1 MGLQPDEVHVEPA
14 GDRQFTVMEKDL
26 PAHIEISV
34 SADNMS
40 AMIQHITQ
48 PRGNSPDLTIEDV
61 EKAIAEKKVTFGIKE
76 MVIKQLVSEMSM
88 ESENKKNILVAE
100 GMPPTDGEDAT
111 IVFKAGEHAENQVAE
126 ADIYVRPTQVIA
138 EIIPPTEAVN
148 GINILGKEIKAKKG
162 KPCSVKAGK
171 YVTLSEDKASFTAD
185 IYGVLERADNSISVK
200 APLTVSEDKMSADL
214 VICPRL
220 SDNSLLT
227 MDDVLNLL
235 EHEGITQG
243 IIRDNIEAALQADQ
257 PIQSVRVAE
266 GTPPV
271 GGEDAKLVLKTGEN
285 AENKDRQASNF
296 VKPGQI
302 IAEIAPPA
310 EPVNGV
316 TLLGKEIKAK
326 KGKPCDVKT
335 GTNVTL
341 SVDKMGFTADIYGLV
356 KLVDNGVCV
365 YSSLVVSDDKMS
377 ADMAIS
383 PRLSDNS
390 LLTMEDVL
398 YHLEHEGITHG
409 IREDNI
415 EAALQPE
422 LPVQV
427 VRVAEGMPPKDGEDA
442 KLKYYFTLSN
452 NNPEA
457 VDSERKGENPIGEDE
472 IQKEL
477 FAAGELLVEKIPA
490 VLPENGFTI
499 YGKEI
504 IANQPKDRK
513 LTAGEGVK
521 TTENGLQY
529 IVDEQAMGY
538 ANIVNNTLS
547 VEDPIRISE
556 DQLEA
561 HVCVHS
567 PSDSMRLL
575 TTEMLTDRLTRLG
588 IKRGIDKEAIQKCG
602 ELAVSKA
609 NTVHRLLLAKGKAPQ
624 NGEDASFR
632 FLFQTDKQPDRSLE
646 EASDIDFKEKGTI
659 QTAKARDILA
669 QKISATSGEDG
680 FDVFNNLMI
689 AEAGRDWNLTSL
701 GGVNVSED
709 GQTYRAEVDGMI
721 TLVGEDR
728 IGVLNSHEIS
738 GDVDL
743 TTGNLDMDGSLHIKG
758 CIREGFSVKASGD
771 IIVAQG
777 IEDAVLRCGA
787 NLKVNQGI
795 LGKGKNV
802 IIAKGDIYSDFFESA
817 RINAAGSIFV
827 KNSIA
832 RSFITSKGRVD
843 VSSGKGRIMGGT
855 IFALN
860 GVKANELGSETGIKT
875 TIRVGRSPKSLKIM
889 KRYKKPLASLRKNSR
904 RINFTIGKLMEKSG
918 AAALK
923 KEEQIMLGKLKKLRR
938 REAKLENREARYEKI
953 LKEELNKEK
962 KSIGVEVRHTV
973 YEGTIIIIQGYV
985 HKVKK
990 KLSGQGKFVLN
1001 SKTLTIEYN

>member
-1 MGLQPDEVHVEPA
+1 LGLQPFEVHVEPA
-14 GDRQFTVMEKDL
+14 GDGQFTVMEKDL

-61 EKAIAEKKVTFGIKE
+61 EKALAEKKVTIGIMD
-76 MVIKQLVSEMSM
+76 MVIKQLVSEMPM
-88 ESENKKNILVAE
+88 ASENNKNILVAE

-111 IVFKAGEHAENQVAE
+111 VVFKAGEHAENQDEE

-138 EIIPPTEAVN
+138 EIILPTEAVN
-148 GINILGKEIKAKKG
+148 GINVLGKEIKAKKG
-162 KPCSVKAGK
+162 KPCGVKAGNN
-171 YVTLSEDKASFTAD
+171 VSLSEDKTGFTAD
-185 IYGVLERADNSISVK
+185 IYGAVERADNSISVK

-227 MDDVLNLL
+227 M
-235 EHEGITQG
+235 
-243 IIRDNIEAALQADQ
+243 
-257 PIQSVRVAE
+257 
-266 GTPPV
+266 
-271 GGEDAKLVLKTGEN
+271 
-285 AENKDRQASNF
+285 
-296 VKPGQI
+296 
-302 IAEIAPPA
+302 
-310 EPVNGV
+310 
-316 TLLGKEIKAK
+316 
-326 KGKPCDVKT
+326 
-335 GTNVTL
+335 
-341 SVDKMGFTADIYGLV
+341 
-356 KLVDNGVCV
+356 
-365 YSSLVVSDDKMS
+365 
-377 ADMAIS
+377 
-383 PRLSDNS
+383 
-390 LLTMEDVL
+390 EDVL
-398 YHLEHEGITHG
+398 YHLEHEGTTHG

-427 VRVAEGMPPKDGEDA
+427 VRVSEGMPPKDGEDA
-442 KLKYYFTLSN
+442 KLKYYFTLNN

-457 VDSERKGENPIGEDE
+457 VDSERKGENPIDEDE

-477 FAAGELLVEKIPA
+477 FTAGELLVEKIPA
-490 VLPENGFTI
+490 VVSENGFTI

-504 IANQPKDRK
+504 IANQPKDRQ
-513 LTAGEGVK
+513 LTAGEVVK
-521 TTENGLQY
+521 LTENGLQY

-538 ANIVNNTLS
+538 ANIVNDTLS

-561 HVCVHS
+561 HLCVHS
-567 PSDSMRLL
+567 PSDSKRLL
-575 TTEMLTDRLTRLG
+575 TTEMVTDRLTRLG

-609 NTVHRLLLAKGKAPQ
+609 NTVHRLLIAKGKAPQ
-624 NGEDASFR
+624 NGEDACFR
-632 FLFQTDKQPDRSLE
+632 FFLQTDKQPGQSLD
-646 EASDIDFKEKGTI
+646 EASDIDFKERGTI
-659 QTAKARDILA
+659 QTARAGDTLA
-669 QKISATSGEDG
+669 QKILPTSGEDG

-701 GGVNVSED
+701 GGVSVSED

-721 TLVGEDR
+721 TLLGEDR
-728 IGVLNSHEIS
+728 IGVLNSYGIS

-777 IEDAVLRCGA
+777 VEDAVLRCGA

-795 LGKGKNV
+795 LGKGKNI
-802 IIAKGDIYSDFFESA
+802 IIAKGDIYSDFIESA
-817 RINAAGSIFV
+817 RINAVGNIFV
-827 KNSIA
+827 KHSIA
-832 RSFITSKGRVD
+832 RSFITSKGLVD
-843 VSSGKGRIMGGT
+843 VSSGKGKIMGGT

-860 GVKANELGSETGIKT
+860 GVKANEIGSETGIKT
-875 TIRVGRSPKSLKIM
+875 IIRVGRSPKPLKTM
-889 KRYKKPLASLRKNSR
+889 KRYEKHLASLRKNSR
-904 RINFTIGKLMEKSG
+904 RINFTIGKLMKKGETV
-918 AAALK
+918 ALD
-923 KEEQIMLGKLKKLRR
+923 KEEQIVLEKLNKLRR
-938 REAKLENREARYEKI
+938 REAKLEIREAKYEKT

-962 KSIGVEVRHTV
+962 KSIGVEIRHTV
-973 YEGTIIIIQGYV
+973 HEGTIIIIQGYV

-990 KLSGQGKFVLN
+990 KLRGKGKFVLN
-1001 SKTLTIEYN
+1001 SETLTIEYI

>member
-1 MGLQPDEVHVEPA
+1 MTRRTVGIA
-14 GDRQFTVMEKDL
+14 GHNEETEKDL
-26 PAHIEISV
+26 PAHVEISV

-61 EKAIAEKKVTFGIKE
+61 EKALAEKKVAFGIKE
-76 MVIKQLVSEMSM
+76 TVIRQLVSAMPM
-88 ESENKKNILVAE
+88 ASENNKNILVAE

-111 IVFKAGEHAENQVAE
+111 IVFKAGEQAENQDEE
-126 ADIYVRPTQVIA
+126 ADIYVRPTEVIA
-138 EIIPPTEAVN
+138 EIISPTEAVN
-148 GINILGKEIKAKKG
+148 GINVLEKEIKAKKG
-162 KPCSVKAGK
+162 KPCGVKAGK
-171 YVTLSEDKASFTAD
+171 NVTLSEDKTGFTAD
-185 IYGVLERADNSISVK
+185 IYGVVERADNSISVK
-200 APLTVSEDKMSADL
+200 APLIVSEDKMSADL

-227 MDDVLNLL
+227 MDDVLSLL
-235 EHEGITQG
+235 EHEGITHG
-243 IIRDNIEAALQADQ
+243 IMRDNIEAALQADQ
-257 PIQSVRVAE
+257 PEQSVRVAE
-266 GTPPV
+266 GTPSM

-285 AENKDRQASNF
+285 AENKDRQAANF

-316 TLLGKEIKAK
+316 TILGKEIKAK

-341 SVDKMGFTADIYGLV
+341 SVDKMGFTAEIYGVV
-356 KLVDNGVCV
+356 KLIDNRVCV
-365 YSSLVVSDDKMS
+365 YSPLVVSDDKMS
-377 ADMAIS
+377 ADIAIS

-390 LLTMEDVL
+390 LLTMEEVL
-398 YHLEHEGITHG
+398 NNLEHEGVTHG

-442 KLKYYFTLSN
+442 KLKYYFTLNN

-457 VDSERKGENPIGEDE
+457 VDSERKGENPINEDE

-477 FAAGELLVEKIPA
+477 FSAGELLVEKIPA
-490 VLPENGFTI
+490 VMPENGFTI
-499 YGKEI
+499 FGKEI
-504 IANQPKDRK
+504 IANQPKDRQ

-521 TTENGLQY
+521 ITENGLQY
-529 IVDEQAMGY
+529 IVDDQEMGY
-538 ANIVNNTLS
+538 ANIVNDTLS
-547 VEDPIRISE
+547 VEDPIRISD

-567 PSDSMRLL
+567 PSDSKRLM
-575 TTEMLTDRLTRLG
+575 TTEMVMDRLTRLG
-588 IKRGIDKEAIQKCG
+588 IKRGIDKEAIQKSG
-602 ELAVSKA
+602 DLAGSKA
-609 NTVHRLLLAKGKAPQ
+609 NTVHRLLIAKGKAPQ
-624 NGEDASFR
+624 NGEVACFR
-632 FLFQTDKQPDRSLE
+632 FFFQTDKQPGQSLD
-646 EASDIDFKEKGTI
+646 EASDIDFKERGTI
-659 QTAKARDILA
+659 QTAKAGDTLA
-669 QKISATSGEDG
+669 QKILPTSGEDG
-680 FDVFNNLMI
+680 FGVFNNLMI

-701 GGVNVSED
+701 GGVSVSED
-709 GQTYRAEVDGMI
+709 GRTYRAEVDGMI
-721 TLVGEDR
+721 TLVCEDR
-728 IGVLNSHEIS
+728 IGVFNSYEIS

-743 TTGNLDMDGSLHIKG
+743 TTGNLDMDGSLLIKG
-758 CIREGFSVKASGD
+758 CIREGFSVKANGD
-771 IIVAQG
+771 IIVSQG
-777 IEDAVLRCGA
+777 VEDAVLRCGA
-787 NLKVNQGI
+787 NLKVNRGI
-795 LGKGKNV
+795 FGKGKNI
-802 IIAKGDIYSDFFESA
+802 IIARGDIYSDFVESA
-817 RINAAGSIFV
+817 RINAVGNIFV

-860 GVKANELGSETGIKT
+860 GVKVNEIGSETGIKT
-875 TIRVGRSPKSLKIM
+875 IIRVGRSPKPLKIM
-889 KRYKKPLASLRKNSR
+889 KRYEKRLASLRKNSR
-904 RINFTIGKLMEKSG
+904 RINFTIGN
-918 AAALK
+918 LK
-923 KEEQIMLGKLKKLRR
+923 KKSETVALDKEGQIALEKLKKLRR
-938 REAKLENREARYEKI
+938 REAKLENREAMYEKI

-973 YEGTIIIIQGYV
+973 HEGTIIIIHGYE

-990 KLSGQGKFVLN
+990 KLRGKGKFVLN
-1001 SKTLTIEYN
+1001 SETLTIEYI

>member
-1 MGLQPDEVHVEPA
+1 MTRRTVDIASHNEEDARLRGATNLGLQPFEVHVEPA

-26 PAHIEISV
+26 PAHVEISV

-48 PRGNSPDLTIEDV
+48 PRRNSPDLTIEDV
-61 EKAIAEKKVTFGIKE
+61 EKALAEKKVTFGIKD
-76 MVIKQLVSEMSM
+76 MVIRQLVSEMPM
-88 ESENKKNILVAE
+88 ASENNKNILVAE
-100 GMPPTDGEDAT
+100 GMPPKD
-111 IVFKAGEHAENQVAE
+111 
-126 ADIYVRPTQVIA
+126 
-138 EIIPPTEAVN
+138 
-148 GINILGKEIKAKKG
+148 
-162 KPCSVKAGK
+162 
-171 YVTLSEDKASFTAD
+171 
-185 IYGVLERADNSISVK
+185 
-200 APLTVSEDKMSADL
+200 
-214 VICPRL
+214 
-220 SDNSLLT
+220 
-227 MDDVLNLL
+227 
-235 EHEGITQG
+235 
-243 IIRDNIEAALQADQ
+243 
-257 PIQSVRVAE
+257 
-266 GTPPV
+266 
-271 GGEDAKLVLKTGEN
+271 GEDAKLVLKTGEN
-285 AENKDRQASNF
+285 AENKDRHAANF

-302 IAEIAPPA
+302 IAEITPPA

-316 TLLGKEIKAK
+316 TIFGKDIKAK

-356 KLVDNGVCV
+356 KLVDNRVCV
-365 YSSLVVSDDKMS
+365 YSPLVVSDDKMS

-398 YHLEHEGITHG
+398 YHLEHEKITHG

-442 KLKYYFTLSN
+442 KLKYYFTLNN

-457 VDSERKGENPIGEDE
+457 VDSERKGENPIDEDE

-477 FAAGELLVEKIPA
+477 FTAGELLVEKIPA
-490 VLPENGFTI
+490 VVSENGFTV

-504 IANQPKDRK
+504 IANQPKDRQ
-513 LTAGEGVK
+513 LIAGEGVK
-521 TTENGLQY
+521 LTENGLQY

-538 ANIVNNTLS
+538 ANLVNTTLS

-575 TTEMLTDRLTRLG
+575 TTEMVTDRLTRLG
-588 IKRGIDKEAIQKCG
+588 IKLGIDKEAIQKSA
-602 ELAVSKA
+602 EWAVSKA
-609 NTVHRLLLAKGKAPQ
+609 KTVHRLLIAKGKAPQ
-624 NGEDASFR
+624 IGGDACFR
-632 FLFQTDKQPDRSLE
+632 FFFQTDKQPGQSLD
-646 EASDIDFKEKGTI
+646 EASDIDFKERGTI
-659 QTAKARDILA
+659 QTAKAGDTLA
-669 QKISATSGEDG
+669 QKILPTSGEDG
-680 FDVFNNLMI
+680 FDVFNNLII

-701 GGVNVSED
+701 DGVSVSED

-728 IGVLNSHEIS
+728 IGVLNSYGIS

-743 TTGNLDMDGSLHIKG
+743 TTGNLDMDGSLLIQG

-777 IEDAVLRCGA
+777 VEDAVLRCGA

-795 LGKGKNV
+795 FGKGKNI
-802 IIAKGDIYSDFFESA
+802 IIAKGDIYSDFVESA
-817 RINAAGSIFV
+817 RINAVGNIFV
-827 KNSIA
+827 KNSIT

-855 IFALN
+855 IFASN
-860 GVKANELGSETGIKT
+860 GVKANEIGSETGIKT
-875 TIRVGRSPKSLKIM
+875 IIRVGRSPKPFKIM
-889 KRYKKPLASLRKNSR
+889 KRYEKRLASLRKNSR
-904 RINFTIGKLMEKSG
+904 RINFTIGKLMKKSETV
-918 AAALK
+918 ALD
-923 KEEQIMLGKLKKLRR
+923 KEEQIVLGKLKKLRL

-953 LKEELNKEK
+953 LKEELKKEK
-962 KSIGVEVRHTV
+962 KSIGVEIRHTV
-973 YEGTIIIIQGYV
+973 HEGTIIIIQGYV

-990 KLSGQGKFVLN
+990 KLRGKGKFVLN
-1001 SKTLTIEYN
+1001 SETLTIEYI